1 MPYEGHVNSPLI
13 RIDVRDNA
21 VVANPQLVV
30 RSLGEPLKVME
41 GILLGLLKPSEYA
54 LADIAR
60 ELRQEGQRLFIKE
73 EPKAHIP
80 SLFRASRSVR

>member
-60 ELRQEGQRLFIKE
+60 ELRQSLQRLFIE
-73 EPKAHIP
+73 EERETHRP